1 MQLGRNLKEVM
12 PVSTWVRCV
21 GQEGQCRVDTL
32 CSHQN
37 KELGVARTKGEE
49 VVYWLTF
56 ANLNDYHKIDGFK
69 QPLLVYL
76 SNLFINNLAG
86 LSQAVR
92 LQGSVA
98 DPGGWILVSLVVLM
112 WGGLSVA
119 HVGLLS

>member
-12 PVSTWVRCV
+12 PVSIWVRCV

-37 KELGVARTKGEE
+37 KELDIARTKGEE
-49 VVYWLTF
+49 GVYWLTF
-56 ANLNDYHKIDGFK
+56 ANLNDHHKADGFK
-69 QPLLVYL
+69 QPLLVWL

-86 LSQAVR
+86 LSQEVR

-98 DPGGWILVSLVVLM
+98 DLGG
-112 WGGLSVA
+112 
-119 HVGLLS
+119 